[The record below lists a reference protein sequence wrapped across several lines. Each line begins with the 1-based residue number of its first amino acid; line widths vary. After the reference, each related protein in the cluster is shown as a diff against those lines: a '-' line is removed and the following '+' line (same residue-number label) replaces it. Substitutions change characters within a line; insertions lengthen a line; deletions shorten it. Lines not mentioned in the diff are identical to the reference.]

1 MSIYKE
7 KSILVVDDNKLV
19 RKIIGKFLDDMGFGD
34 ISFAT
39 NATEALT
46 FLKQNRVD
54 ILLSDIHMPVVSGLT
69 LLKTIR
75 NTAALKELPVLV
87 ISSENSLNYVK
98 TALSMGISGY
108 IIKPIQQADLEKK
121 IEAVFSTKNSLKN
134 SQE

>member
-7 KSILVVDDNKLV
+7 KSILVVDDNKLI
-19 RKIIGKFLDDMGFGD
+19 RKIIGKYLDDMGFGD
-34 ISFAT
+34 ISFAA

-75 NTAALKELPVLV
+75 NTASLKELPVLV
-87 ISSENSLNYVK
+87 ISSENGLEYVK
-98 TALSMGISGY
+98 TAMGMGINGY
-108 IIKPIQQADLEKK
+108 IVKPIQQADLENK
-121 IEAVFSTKNSLKN
+121 IAAIFQPKSSLKD

>member
-7 KSILVVDDNKLV
+7 KNILVVDDNKLV
-19 RKIIGKFLDDMGFGD
+19 RKILGKYLDDMGFEK

-39 NATEALT
+39 NATEAIT

-54 ILLSDIHMPVVSGLT
+54 LLLSDIHMPVVSGLT

-75 NTAALKELPVLV
+75 NTASLKKLPVLV
-87 ISSENSLNYVK
+87 ISSENGLEYVK
-98 TALSMGISGY
+98 TALDMGINGY
-108 IIKPIQQADLEKK
+108 IVKPIQQADLEKK
-121 IEAVFSTKNSLKN
+121 IEAIFQQKSPLKD